1 MKKDRGFGKSEL
13 SPTPWHSVSLPS
25 DCQTFM
31 NIPLVEERS
40 LMNLAYFFQGGNP
53 ALTMVWELSQ

>member
-1 MKKDRGFGKSEL
+1 MKKDGGFGKSVL

-31 NIPLVEERS
+31 NIPLVEEGS
-40 LMNLAYFFQGGNP
+40 LMNLAYFLKEATQ
-53 ALTMVWELSQ
+53 L